1 MPTYQELL
9 ERKRASVREVDAR
22 EAARL
27 REQGSILIDV
37 REQDEVDQG
46 AVPGAVFIP
55 RGFLE
60 MRIEEAVRD
69 RDTPVVLYCAGGVRS
84 LFAAESL
91 QQLGYSDVASMSGGF
106 SGWKAAGLPWQVP
119 QSLSPDQRR
128 RSAEKGRRRRSMVRN
143 SPAASWPI
151 PSMRVSVVWSRRP
164 VARKSSTRWRLARR
178 DTPGR
183 S

>member
-91 QQLGYSDVASMSGGF
+91 QQLGYSYVASMSGGF
-106 SGWKAAGLPWQVP
+106 
-119 QSLSPDQRR
+119 
-128 RSAEKGRRRRSMVRN
+128 
-143 SPAASWPI
+143 
-151 PSMRVSVVWSRRP
+151 
-164 VARKSSTRWRLARR
+164 
-178 DTPGR
+178 
-183 S
+183 